1 MKQKMLKKFLLRAL
15 DFMDNPL
22 CFYDRDAI
30 VRYGNT
36 AYCNVMNIRDRKAA
50 VGVHVNDLMKNS
62 GTSIHA
68 LKSSSNKYK
77 MFDVLENGR

>member
-1 MKQKMLKKFLLRAL
+1 MLKKILLRVL

-22 CFYDRDAI
+22 CIYDRDAI
-30 VRYGNT
+30 FRYGNT
-36 AYCNVMNIRDRKAA
+36 AYCNVMNISDRKTA
-50 VGVHVNDLMKNS
+50 VEVHVNELMKNS

-77 MFDVLENGR
+77 VFDVLENGR